1 MFELMVEDTF
11 DAAHALR
18 GYDGPCENLHGHT
31 WKVKIHLQGKKL
43 NQIGLLEDFKVL
55 KQELKQILDQ
65 FDHKLLND
73 LKPFEVD
80 NPSSE
85 NLARF
90 IYKEMK
96 RKKRSLTKVTVWE
109 SATSCASYWE

>member
-18 GYDGPCENLHGHT
+18 GYEGPCENLHGHT
-31 WKVKIHLQGKKL
+31 WKVQLFVKDKKL
-43 NQIGLLEDFKVL
+43 NRVGLLEDFKSL
-55 KQELKQILDQ
+55 KHELKEILDQ

-73 LKPFEVD
+73 LKAFEID

-85 NLARF
+85 IIARF
-90 IYKEMK
+90 IYKQIKK
-96 RKKRSLTKVTVWE
+96 RKKSVSKVTVWE

>member
-1 MFELMVEDTF
+1 MVEESF

-31 WKVKIHLQGKKL
+31 WKVQVFLSGKKL
-43 NQIGLLEDFKVL
+43 DQIGLLQDFKTLKGGLRDVL
-55 KQELKQILDQ
+55 LD

-73 LKPFEVD
+73 IKPFDVE

-85 NLARF
+85 NLARS
-90 IYKEMK
+90 IYRKMK
-96 RKKRSLTKVTVWE
+96 AGNKMVGKVVVWE
-109 SATSCASYWE
+109 SATSCAAYWE